1 MAVTKLPQEL
11 SLRNSQE
18 NIPRAALYARVSTLN
33 NGQDPTVQT
42 RELRQYCEHRG
53 WQIFGEYVD
62 AGVSGSKDS
71 RPELNRLMAD
81 AHQRRFDTVLVW
93 KLDRFGRSLRHLVNA
108 LAEFEALGVAF
119 VSLRDN
125 LDLST
130 PSGRLMFQIIGA
142 MAEFE
147 RSLIVER
154 VKAGMRNARAKG
166 KRIGRPPRAYLSPE
180 VRQSIGEA
188 YRNEEGSLR
197 QLAARF
203 GTSVGMV
210 QRCARAM

>member
-1 MAVTKLPQEL
+1 MAATKVSQEFP
-11 SLRNSQE
+11 LRNSQE
-18 NIPRAALYARVSTLN
+18 NTPRAALYARVSTLN
-33 NGQDPTVQT
+33 NGQDPTLQT
-42 RELRQYCEHRG
+42 RELREYCQCRG
-53 WQIFGEYVD
+53 WQIVGEYVD

-81 AHQRRFDTVLVW
+81 AHQRRFDAVLVW
-93 KLDRFGRSLRHLVNA
+93 KLDRFGPSLRHLVNA
-108 LAEFEALGVAF
+108 LAEFEALGVSF

-166 KRIGRPPRAYLSPE
+166 RRIGRPPHTYLSPDLK
-180 VRQSIGEA
+180 RAIGEA
-188 YRNEEGSLR
+188 YRNDEGSLR

-203 GTSVGMV
+203 DTSVGMV
-210 QRCARAM
+210 QRCARSL

>member
-1 MAVTKLPQEL
+1 MAVPKIHPPAFPGQPGRTK
-11 SLRNSQE
+11 
-18 NIPRAALYARVSTLN
+18 AAIYARVSTAH
-33 NGQDPTVQT
+33 NGQDPTMQT
-42 RELRQYCEHRG
+42 RELEEYCQRRG
-53 WQIFGEYVD
+53 WQVAGTYVD
-62 AGVSGSKDS
+62 AGISGSKES
-71 RPELNRLMAD
+71 RPELDRLVAD
-81 AHQRRFDTVLVW
+81 AHQRRFDAVLVW

-108 LAEFEALGVAF
+108 LAEFESLGISF

-166 KRIGRPPRAYLSPE
+166 KQISRPPRTFLTPDI
-180 VRQSIGEA
+180 RKSIGEA

-210 QRCARAM
+210 QRCIRTP

>member
-1 MAVTKLPQEL
+1 MAAPKIHPHTFSAQLGPT
-11 SLRNSQE
+11 
-18 NIPRAALYARVSTLN
+18 RAAIYARVSTSN
-33 NGQDPTVQT
+33 NGQDPALQT
-42 RELRQYCEHRG
+42 CELEEYCRRRG
-53 WQIFGEYVD
+53 WELVGCYVD
-62 AGVSGSKDS
+62 NGVSGFKES
-71 RPELNRLMAD
+71 RPELDKLMAD
-81 AHQRRFDTVLVW
+81 AHRRRFDAVLVW

-108 LAEFEALGVAF
+108 LAEFEALGIAF

-166 KRIGRPPRAYLSPE
+166 KRIGRPARVYLSPDGKKA
-180 VRQSIGEA
+180 IGEA
-188 YRNEEGSLR
+188 YRKGDGSLR

-210 QRCARAM
+210 QRCAKTS